1 MSNSN
6 PPWTAEF
13 AALKSDCAVELATL
27 LEKYPQPVVYEVMSE
42 MLRREMRDQFAVSFA
57 ESQFDE

>member
-1 MSNSN
+1 MSN

-13 AALKSDCAVELATL
+13 AALKSDCAVELAAL
-27 LEKYPQPVVYEVMSE
+27 LEEYPQPVVYEVMSE

-57 ESQFDE
+57 ESQLDE

>member
-1 MSNSN
+1 MSN

-13 AALKSDCAVELATL
+13 AALKSECAVELASL
-27 LEKYPQPVVYEVMSE
+27 LEEYPQPVVYEVMSE

-57 ESQFDE
+57 ESKLEE